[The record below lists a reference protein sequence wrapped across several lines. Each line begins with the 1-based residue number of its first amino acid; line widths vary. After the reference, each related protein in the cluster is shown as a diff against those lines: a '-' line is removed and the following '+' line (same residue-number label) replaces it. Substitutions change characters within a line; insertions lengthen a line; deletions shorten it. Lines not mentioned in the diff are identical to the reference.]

1 MDFTTLLKDFGVV
14 GIFAMLV
21 VAVAKWGMNYIDS
34 IRQDAKNEKTELMNF
49 ITKQQELVNNSW
61 KNIEELTVAIKQ
73 LSADIKTQE
82 HKQQ

>member
-73 LSADIKTQE
+73 LSADIKAQE
-82 HKQQ
+82 HKHQ

>member
-1 MDFTTLLKDFGVV
+1 MDFSTLLKDFGVV

-73 LSADIKTQE
+73 LSADIKAQE

>member
-73 LSADIKTQE
+73 LSADIKAQE

>member
-21 VAVAKWGMNYIDS
+21 VIVAKWGMNYIDS
-34 IRQDAKNEKTELMNF
+34 IRQDAKNEKAELMNF
-49 ITKQQELVNNSW
+49 IKKQQELVNDSW

-73 LSADIKTQE
+73 LSADIKQQE
-82 HKQQ
+82 HRHD

>member
-21 VAVAKWGMNYIDS
+21 VIVAKWGMNYIDS

-73 LSADIKTQE
+73 LSADIKQQE
-82 HKQQ
+82 YRHD